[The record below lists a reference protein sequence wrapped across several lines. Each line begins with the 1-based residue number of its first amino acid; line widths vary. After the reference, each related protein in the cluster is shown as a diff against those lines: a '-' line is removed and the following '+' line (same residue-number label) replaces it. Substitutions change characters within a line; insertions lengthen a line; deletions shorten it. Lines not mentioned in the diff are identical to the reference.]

1 MNGKK
6 DNDMLEREKK
16 LRKVARENR
25 KAETIEPGERIH
37 VDITPTG
44 IPCGK
49 HKDSYARAL
58 TVAVRRHLDI
68 SSKSIKD
75 VSSIQKEVVRH
86 FMDV

>member
-1 MNGKK
+1 VNSKK

-25 KAETIEPGERIH
+25 QAETTEPGERIH

-58 TVAVRRHLDI
+58 TIAVRRHLDI
-68 SSKSIKD
+68 SLKSIKD
-75 VSSIQKEVVRH
+75 VSRIQMEAVRH